1 MTPSESANYFNLSLF
16 NWSKANLYRHTL
28 NVFRVAEPVF
38 KIFDFSNILSPHT
51 FIIKRDIH
59 LKFSGLK
66 NSVKTK
72 NKSTSQPLQVS
83 QSKEKISFLYSTM
96 KVIYVLTCH
105 GNLLQSTLSFKWKPT
120 GMKLTPTDQSSENSI
135 TIPKRFHYEEN
146 RSILM
151 SLRFPDKYRSFDA
164 TLFHFGF
171 FICWQSKLYNNFILL

>member
-16 NWSKANLYRHTL
+16 NWSKTNLYRHTL

-83 QSKEKISFLYSTM
+83 QSKEK
-96 KVIYVLTCH
+96 
-105 GNLLQSTLSFKWKPT
+105 NLIFVQY
-120 GMKLTPTDQSSENSI
+120 
-135 TIPKRFHYEEN
+135 YEGD
-146 RSILM
+146 
-151 SLRFPDKYRSFDA
+151 LRLNVP
-164 TLFHFGF
+164 
-171 FICWQSKLYNNFILL
+171 W